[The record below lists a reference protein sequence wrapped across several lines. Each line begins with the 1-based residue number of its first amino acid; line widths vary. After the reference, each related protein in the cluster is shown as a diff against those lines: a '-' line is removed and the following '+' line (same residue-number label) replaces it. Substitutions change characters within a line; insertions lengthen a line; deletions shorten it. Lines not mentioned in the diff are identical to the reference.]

1 MSTPIVDYCI
11 RPHNI
16 TLGPRKVAAA
26 AELTSAM
33 ARARDTVYP
42 MAVSPTSARDSLS
55 SIFCDDEA
63 SRQSP
68 RSRSKASHARVPI
81 NSTRLTR
88 SWSTSSTSTCSLD
101 SPLTT
106 VQPENALVEFEN
118 KSKFFEQVLTCSFC
132 NKQGPNFP
140 KCGKCDKA
148 WCSRD
153 CRLKGSMQHAC
164 TQQRLKGLKL
174 VLYRKN

>member
-11 RPHNI
+11 HPRNI
-16 TLGPRKVAAA
+16 TLGLRKVAAA
-26 AELTSAM
+26 AELTRAM
-33 ARARDTVYP
+33 APDSVCA

-63 SRQSP
+63 SRQAP
-68 RSRSKASHARVPI
+68 RSRSQASHARVPI

-88 SWSTSSTSTCSLD
+88 SWSTSSSTSTCSLD
-101 SPLTT
+101 SPLKKA
-106 VQPENALVEFEN
+106 ENALVEFEN
-118 KSKFFEQVLTCSFC
+118 KSKFFEQVLFCSFC

-164 TQQRLKGLKL
+164 TQQRLKGLKP
-174 VLYRKN
+174 VLYRIN

>member
-1 MSTPIVDYCI
+1 MSTAIVDYCI
-11 RPHNI
+11 HPHNI

-26 AELTSAM
+26 AELTRAM
-33 ARARDTVYP
+33 ARDTVYA

-63 SRQSP
+63 SRQAP

-81 NSTRLTR
+81 NSARLTR
-88 SWSTSSTSTCSLD
+88 SWSTSSTSTCSLE
-101 SPLTT
+101 SPLT
-106 VQPENALVEFEN
+106 QPENALVEFEN
-118 KSKFFEQVLTCSFC
+118 QSKFFEQVLSCSFC
-132 NKQGPNFP
+132 NKLGPNFP

-164 TQQRLKGLKL
+164 TQQRLKGLEP